1 MNGNGSGVNHP
12 MAALAEALA
21 DSARA
26 RYAAMRESA
35 GDALPAL
42 ERLPGDAARV
52 LACSEY
58 VAQSC
63 TRHPELLRSLLES
76 GDLVH
81 ARSEGGSASYSS
93 RVAAAIEN
101 CGDDAELMTALRA
114 LKRREMVR
122 IAWRDIGGLARFEQ
136 TLEETSAFADA
147 VLRASVR
154 RLHEWLSGDAGE
166 PRAGDGSPQ
175 YLVVLALGKLGAGEL
190 NFSSDIDLIFCFPRA
205 GATAG
210 GRRHLSNDEYFR
222 RLGQRLIKV
231 LNQRTDD
238 GFVFRVDMRLRPFGA
253 SGPMALN
260 FDAFEDYYQSHGRDW
275 ERYALIRARAI
286 TGQDGDDS
294 GEAILERLRPFV
306 YRRYLDFGVLESIR
320 DMKVLITDEIERK
333 GLHDNVKLGPGG
345 IREIEFTGQ
354 AFQMVRGGRQ
364 PELRDRRILNVLRIL
379 GERGHLPDYSVKNL
393 SDAYRFLR
401 TSEHRLQQVA
411 DRQEHTL
418 PADDAARAILA
429 AGMGFSDWVAYAR
442 VLDRHRE
449 RVSAQFSQVFGNDVE
464 ANDSDSDEALKSLWS
479 GDFESGEAAAV
490 LEAEGYPDGVAAW
503 EHIRRIRDTHA
514 LRLMDSSAR
523 ARLARL
529 IPDLLRA
536 IASQHNPIATLQRVF
551 HIVEAVA
558 RRSAYL
564 ALLAER
570 PLALSQLVR
579 LCAASPWIAREL
591 GRHPM
596 LLDELLDPRSLYAPL
611 DAAALQADIDRRLAA
626 VGEQDLEQEM
636 EVLRQFKHANVLHV
650 AAADV
655 SQVMPLMIV
664 SDHLTAIAEVSLRK
678 VLALAWRD
686 MAARYGEPRMQVE
699 GVGHPAPFAI
709 AAYGKLGG
717 LELGYGSD
725 LDIVFLH
732 GSHGAGQQTDGEKS
746 VDNAV
751 FFARLGQRIVHYLT
765 TATAEGTLY
774 ELDFRLRPAGA
785 KGLLVNGVEALR
797 DYLFGE
803 AWTWEHQALVRARVV
818 AGDAELEQRFADIRR
833 EVLLMERDP
842 ETLRREVRE
851 MRERMRRELGSGR
864 GGSADIGFDLKQ
876 DAGGIADIEFMV
888 QYAALRWASR
898 LGKSLDFTDN
908 IRLLEGIADAR
919 LMQVEDVELLT
930 DAYRAYRARVH
941 ALALQE
947 ETTVKGDGEVDH
959 YREDVLRIWQALME
973 D

>member
-1 MNGNGSGVNHP
+1 MSSNDSGVNLP
-12 MAALAEALA
+12 MAPLPEALVEVA
-21 DSARA
+21 GA
-26 RYAAMRESA
+26 RYSALLESC

-42 ERLPGDAARV
+42 DDLPGDTPRV
-52 LACSEY
+52 LACSDY

-63 TRHPELLRSLLES
+63 ARHPDLLRNLLES
-76 GDLVH
+76 GDLQR
-81 ARSEGGSASYSS
+81 AGIDDYEMKT
-93 RVAAAIEN
+93 AAAIEDA
-101 CGDDAELMTALRA
+101 GDDDALMLALRT

-122 IAWRDIGGLARFEQ
+122 IAWRDIGGLATFEE
-136 TLEETSAFADA
+136 TLRETSAFADA
-147 VLRASVR
+147 VLRASVA
-154 RLHEWLSGDAGE
+154 RLHSWLSTDLGE
-166 PRAGDGSPQ
+166 PRGLDGSPQ
-175 YLVVLALGKLGAGEL
+175 HLVVLALGKLGAEEL
-190 NFSSDIDLIFCFPRA
+190 NFSSDIDLIFCFPQA
-205 GATAG
+205 GSTVG
-210 GRRHLSNDEYFR
+210 GRREVANDEYFR

-231 LNQRTDD
+231 LNERTDA
-238 GFVFRVDMRLRPFGA
+238 GFVFRVDMRLRPFGTT
-253 SGPMALN
+253 GPMALN

-275 ERYALIRARAI
+275 ERYALIRTRAI
-286 TGQDGDDS
+286 TGDGTGDGA
-294 GEAILERLRPFV
+294 GESILDRLRPFV

-320 DMKVLITDEIERK
+320 DMKSLITDEIERK

-364 PELRDRRILNVLRIL
+364 PELRDRRILNVIRIL
-379 GERGHLPDYSVKNL
+379 GERGHLPEYAVKDL

-401 TSEHRLQQVA
+401 TTEHRLQQVA

-418 PADDAARAILA
+418 PGDDAGRTVLA
-429 AGMGFSDWVAYAR
+429 AGMGFADWRSFSR
-442 VLDRHRE
+442 VLEQHRQH
-449 RVSAQFSQVFGNDVE
+449 VNAQFSQIFGSEVE
-464 ANDSDSDEALKSLWS
+464 TSDSDEALKSLWS
-479 GDFESGEAAAV
+479 GNFDADEAATI
-490 LEAEGYPDGVAAW
+490 LQAEGYGDGVEAW
-503 EHIRRIRDTHA
+503 KQISRIRESHA
-514 LRLMDSSAR
+514 LKLMDTSAR
-523 ARLARL
+523 RRLARL

-536 IASQHNPIATLQRVF
+536 IGSQADPLATLQRVF

-611 DAAALQADIDRRLAA
+611 DTRALEADVNQRLA
-626 VGEQDLEQEM
+626 VTGDQDLEQEM

-655 SQVMPLMIV
+655 SRVMPLMIV
-664 SDHLTAIAEVSLRK
+664 SDHLTAIAEVSLGK

-686 MAARYGEPRMQVE
+686 MSARYGEPRMGE
-699 GVGHPAPFAI
+699 GDARGPAPFAI

-732 GSHGAGQQTDGEKS
+732 GSHGERQHTDGEKS

-785 KGLLVNGVEALR
+785 KGLLVNGLEPLR
-797 DYLFGE
+797 DYLFDE

-818 AGDAELEQRFADIRR
+818 AGSPELADRFAEIRR
-833 EVLLMERDP
+833 EVLLMDRDP

-851 MRERMRRELGSGR
+851 MRERMRRELGSDS
-864 GGSADIGFDLKQ
+864 GGTSGTSGEWDLKQ

-898 LGKSLDFTDN
+898 LGDNLDFTDN

-919 LMQVEDVELLT
+919 LMEAGDVALLT

-947 ETTVKGDGEVDH
+947 ETTVKGDSAFDELRGE
-959 YREDVLRIWQALME
+959 VLRIWRTLME

>member
-1 MNGNGSGVNHP
+1 MNANDSGVNVP
-12 MAALAEALA
+12 MAALPGALA
-21 DSARA
+21 DTARA
-26 RYAAMRESA
+26 RYAALRTSA

-42 ERLPGDAARV
+42 EDLPGDAARV

-63 TRHPELLRSLLES
+63 TRHPDVLRELLLS
-76 GDLVH
+76 GDL
-81 ARSEGGSASYSS
+81 ASRYDGGGASAF
-93 RVAAAIEN
+93 RPRITTAIDAS
-101 CGDDAELMTALRA
+101 GDDVELMQVLRTF
-114 LKRREMVR
+114 KRREMVR
-122 IAWRDIGGLARFEQ
+122 IAWRDIGGLATFEE

-147 VLRASVR
+147 VLRACVD
-154 RLHEWLSGDAGE
+154 RLHAWMVRDTGE
-166 PRAGDGSPQ
+166 PLGTDGSAQ
-175 YLVVLALGKLGAGEL
+175 HLVVLALGKLGAGEL
-190 NFSSDIDLIFCFPRA
+190 NFSSDIDLIFCFPSA
-205 GATAG
+205 GATVGA
-210 GRRHLSNDEYFR
+210 RRQLSNDEYFR

-231 LNQRTDD
+231 LSERTEA
-238 GFVFRVDMRLRPFGA
+238 GFVFRVDMRLRPFGS

-260 FDAFEDYYQSHGRDW
+260 FDTFEDYYQSHGREW
-275 ERYALIRARAI
+275 ERYALIRARAV
-286 TGQDGDDS
+286 TGDAGS
-294 GEAILERLRPFV
+294 GEALLERLRPFV
-306 YRRYLDFGVLESIR
+306 YRRYLDFGALESIR
-320 DMKVLITDEIERK
+320 DMKSLITDEIERK
-333 GLHDNVKLGPGG
+333 GLHDNIKLGPGG

-364 PELRDRRILNVLRIL
+364 PELRDRRILNVIRIL
-379 GERGHLPDYSVKNL
+379 GASGHLPEYAVKDL
-393 SDAYRFLR
+393 CDAYRFLR
-401 TSEHRLQQVA
+401 TTEHRLQQVA

-418 PADDAARAILA
+418 PSDPLARATLA
-429 AGMGFSDWVAYAR
+429 AGMGFADWEGFEP
-442 VLDRHRE
+442 VLDQHRQ
-449 RVSAQFSQVFGNDVE
+449 RVSAQFSQVFGGEVE
-464 ANDSDSDEALKSLWS
+464 SHDSDEALRSLWS
-479 GDFESGEAAAV
+479 GNLEAGEAAKV
-490 LEAEGYPDGVAAW
+490 LQGEGYPEADADAAW
-503 EHIRRIRDTHA
+503 QHIARIRESYP
-514 LRLMDSSAR
+514 LKLMDSRGRSH
-523 ARLARL
+523 LARL
-529 IPDLLRA
+529 MPDLLRA
-536 IASQHNPIATLQRVF
+536 IASQARPLATLQRVF
-551 HIVEAVA
+551 NIIEAVA

-591 GRHPM
+591 GRHPI

-611 DAAALQADIDRRLAA
+611 DQAALESDIEQRLA
-626 VGEQDLEQEM
+626 VVDDKDMEQEM

-655 SQVMPLMIV
+655 SKVMPLMIV

-686 MAARYGEPRMQVE
+686 MQSRFGEPRMGDE
-699 GVGHPAPFAI
+699 HRSEPAPFAI

-717 LELGYGSD
+717 IELGYGSD

-732 GSHGAGQQTDGEKS
+732 GSRGPRQQTDGERC

-751 FFARLGQRIVHYLT
+751 FFARLGQRIIHYLT

-797 DYLFGE
+797 DYLFAD

-818 AGDAELEQRFADIRR
+818 AGRPELAARFAEIRR
-833 EVLLMERDP
+833 EVLLMPRDP

-851 MRERMRRELGSGR
+851 MRERMREELGSGAR
-864 GGSADIGFDLKQ
+864 GGFDLKQ

-888 QYAALRWASR
+888 QYTVLRWASR
-898 LGKSLDFTDN
+898 LGDSLDFTDN
-908 IRLLEGIADAR
+908 IRLLEGIAKAG
-919 LMQVEDVELLT
+919 LMDSGDVELLT

>member
-1 MNGNGSGVNHP
+1 M
-12 MAALAEALA
+12 
-21 DSARA
+21 
-26 RYAAMRESA
+26 
-35 GDALPAL
+35 
-42 ERLPGDAARV
+42 
-52 LACSEY
+52 
-58 VAQSC
+58 
-63 TRHPELLRSLLES
+63 
-76 GDLVH
+76 
-81 ARSEGGSASYSS
+81 
-93 RVAAAIEN
+93 
-101 CGDDAELMTALRA
+101 
-114 LKRREMVR
+114 
-122 IAWRDIGGLARFEQ
+122 
-136 TLEETSAFADA
+136 
-147 VLRASVR
+147 
-154 RLHEWLSGDAGE
+154 
-166 PRAGDGSPQ
+166 
-175 YLVVLALGKLGAGEL
+175 L
-190 NFSSDIDLIFCFPRA
+190 N
-205 GATAG
+205 
-210 GRRHLSNDEYFR
+210 E
-222 RLGQRLIKV
+222 
-231 LNQRTDD
+231 RTDA
-238 GFVFRVDMRLRPFGA
+238 GFVFRVDMRLRPFGT

-275 ERYALIRARAI
+275 ERYAFIRARAI
-286 TGQDGDDS
+286 TGGDD
-294 GEAILERLRPFV
+294 GVDILERLRPFV
-306 YRRYLDFGVLESIR
+306 YRRYLDFGVLESLR
-320 DMKVLITDEIERK
+320 DMKNLITDEIERK

-364 PELRDRRILNVLRIL
+364 PELRDRRILRVIAIL
-379 GERGHLPDYSVKNL
+379 GERGLLPEFAVKDL

-401 TSEHRLQQVA
+401 TSEHRLQQVD

-418 PADDAARAILA
+418 PGDAPGRAVLA
-429 AGMGFSDWVAYAR
+429 AGMGFANWDDYAR
-442 VLDRHRE
+442 VLEQHRQ
-449 RVSAQFSQVFGNDVE
+449 RVNAQFSQTFGSEVE
-464 ANDSDSDEALKSLWS
+464 SSDSDEALKSLWS
-479 GDFESGEAAAV
+479 GNLDEPAATAI
-490 LEAEGYPDGVAAW
+490 LAAEGYAAADEAW
-503 EHIRRIRDTHA
+503 GHLSRMREARAIKV
-514 LRLMDSSAR
+514 MDASAR

-536 IASQHNPIATLQRVF
+536 IAATRDPIATLQRVF
-551 HIVEAVA
+551 GIIESVA

-564 ALLAER
+564 ALLGER

-591 GRHPM
+591 ARHPV

-611 DAAALQADIDRRLAA
+611 DTAALAADVEQRLAV
-626 VGEQDLEQEM
+626 VGEEDLEREM

-655 SQVMPLMIV
+655 SRVMPLMIV
-664 SDHLTAIAEVSLRK
+664 SDHLTAIAEVSLDR
-678 VLALAWRD
+678 VVSMAWRD
-686 MAARYGEPRMQVE
+686 MAARYGEPCMGE
-699 GVGHPAPFAI
+699 GDERQTAPFAI

-732 GSHGAGQQTDGEKS
+732 GSTGPAQHTDGAKT

-785 KGLLVNGVEALR
+785 KGLLVNGLEALR
-797 DYLFGE
+797 NYLFDE

-818 AGDAELEQRFADIRR
+818 AGDAGLATRFAEIRR

-851 MRERMRRELGSGR
+851 MRERMRRELGSGGR
-864 GGSADIGFDLKQ
+864 DGEWDLKQ

-888 QYAALRWASR
+888 QYAALRWAAR
-898 LGKSLDFTDN
+898 LGDFLDYTDN

-919 LMQVEDVELLT
+919 LMDAGDVAILT

-947 ETTVKGDGEVDH
+947 ESTVKADGEVDH
-959 YREDVLRIWQALME
+959 YRADVLRIWRSLME
-973 D
+973 E

>member
-1 MNGNGSGVNHP
+1 MDNDDSGVNLP
-12 MAALAEALA
+12 MAALPAALSRAA
-21 DSARA
+21 DA
-26 RYAAMRESA
+26 RYAALRQSA

-42 ERLPGDAARV
+42 DELPGDAARV

-63 TRHPELLRSLLES
+63 TRHPDMLRELLES
-76 GDLVH
+76 GDLQRAYDH
-81 ARSEGGSASYSS
+81 RGAHYPER
-93 RVAAAIEN
+93 AAAATEISS
-101 CGDDAELMTALRA
+101 DDAGLMQALRA

-122 IAWRDIGGLARFEQ
+122 IAWRDIGGLAKFDE
-136 TLEETSAFADA
+136 TLGETSAFADS
-147 VLRASVR
+147 VLRASVA
-154 RLHEWLSGDAGE
+154 RLHHWLASDTGQPLA
-166 PRAGDGSPQ
+166 ADGSPQ
-175 YLVVLALGKLGAGEL
+175 HLVVLALGKLGAGEL
-190 NFSSDIDLIFCFPRA
+190 NFSSDIDLIFCFPQA
-205 GATAG
+205 GSTAG
-210 GRRHLSNDEYFR
+210 GRRVLSNDEYFR
-222 RLGQRLIKV
+222 RLGQRLINV
-231 LNQRTDD
+231 LSKRTDA

-260 FDAFEDYYQSHGRDW
+260 FDALEDYYQSHGRDW
-275 ERYALIRARAI
+275 ERYALIRARAV
-286 TGQDGDDS
+286 TGDGEN

-320 DMKVLITDEIERK
+320 DMKNLITDEIERK
-333 GLHDNVKLGPGG
+333 GLHDNIKLGPGG

-364 PELRDRRILNVLRIL
+364 PELRDRRILNVIGIL
-379 GERGHLPDYSVKNL
+379 GERGHLPEYAVKDL
-393 SDAYRFLR
+393 SNAYRFLR
-401 TSEHRLQQVA
+401 TTEHRLQQVA

-418 PADDAARAILA
+418 PGDATRRAALA
-429 AGMGFSDWVAYAR
+429 AGMGFADWESFAR
-442 VLDRHRE
+442 VLDQHRQ
-449 RVSAQFSQVFGNDVE
+449 RVNAQFSHVFGGEVE
-464 ANDSDSDEALKSLWS
+464 TSDSDEALKSLWS
-479 GDFESGEAAAV
+479 GDLDAGEAIAV
-490 LEAEGYPDGVAAW
+490 LQAAGYADAELAW
-503 EHIRRIRDTHA
+503 QTIGRIRESYA
-514 LRLMDSSAR
+514 VKLMDTR
-523 ARLARL
+523 GRRRLARL
-529 IPDLLRA
+529 MPDLLRA
-536 IASQHNPIATLQRVF
+536 IASQPAPLATLQRVF

-564 ALLAER
+564 ALLVER

-591 GRHPM
+591 GRHPV
-596 LLDELLDPRSLYAPL
+596 LLDELLDPRTLYAPL
-611 DAAALQADIDRRLAA
+611 DQTALEADIGQRLSVVDDR
-626 VGEQDLEQEM
+626 DMEQEM

-655 SQVMPLMIV
+655 ARAMPLMVV
-664 SDHLTAIAEVSLRK
+664 SDHLTAIAQVSLRK
-678 VLALAWRD
+678 VLELAWRD
-686 MAARYGEPRMQVE
+686 MAARHGEPRMDDD
-699 GVGHPAPFAI
+699 GGRRTAPFAI

-732 GSHGAGQQTDGEKS
+732 ASEGSRQRTDGSKP

-785 KGLLVNGVEALR
+785 KGLLVNGLEALR
-797 DYLFGE
+797 DYLFND

-818 AGDAELEQRFADIRR
+818 AGNPQIEARFAEIRR
-833 EVLLMERDP
+833 EVLLMPRDP
-842 ETLRREVRE
+842 QTLKREVRE
-851 MRERMRRELGSGR
+851 MRERMREELGSG
-864 GGSADIGFDLKQ
+864 GGGGFDLKQ

-898 LGKSLDFTDN
+898 LGDYLDFTDN

-919 LMQVEDVELLT
+919 LMAVEDVELLT

-947 ETTVKGDGEVDH
+947 ETTVKGDGDFDH
-959 YREDVLRIWQALME
+959 YREGVVRIWQTLME

>member
-1 MNGNGSGVNHP
+1 MNGDDSAVKQS
-12 MAALAEALA
+12 MAALPAALSR
-21 DSARA
+21 SARE
-26 RYAAMRESA
+26 RYAAMRQA
-35 GDALPAL
+35 VDNGLPAL
-42 ERLPGDAARV
+42 EELPGDAARV
-52 LACSEY
+52 LACSDY
-58 VAQSC
+58 VALNC
-63 TRHPELLRSLLES
+63 RRHPEMLRELLGS
-76 GDLVH
+76 GDLER
-81 ARSEGGSASYSS
+81 AY
-93 RVAAAIEN
+93 
-101 CGDDAELMTALRA
+101 DDAGAGRYQATTARIVEDCHEEAGLMVGLRA

-122 IAWRDIGGLARFEQ
+122 IAWRDIGRLA
-136 TLEETSAFADA
+136 TLEETLGETSAFADA
-147 VLRASVR
+147 VLRASVD
-154 RLHEWLSGDAGE
+154 RLHAWLADETGE
-166 PRAGDGSPQ
+166 PFASDGEPQ
-175 YLVVLALGKLGAGEL
+175 RLFVLALGKLGASEL
-190 NFSSDIDLIFCFPRA
+190 NFSSDIDLIFCFPQA
-205 GATAG
+205 GATLG
-210 GRRHLSNDEYFR
+210 GRRELSNDEYFR

-231 LNQRTDD
+231 LSERTDA

-260 FDAFEDYYQSHGRDW
+260 FDTLEDYYQNHGRDW
-275 ERYALIRARAI
+275 ERYALIRARAV
-286 TGQDGDDS
+286 TGDAAS
-294 GEAILERLRPFV
+294 GEALLKRLRPFV
-306 YRRYLDFGVLESIR
+306 YRRYFDFGALESIR
-320 DMKVLITDEIERK
+320 EMKNLITDEIERK

-364 PELRDRRILNVLRIL
+364 PKLRDRRILNVIRIL
-379 GERGHLPDYSVKNL
+379 GEQGHLPPYAVKDL
-393 SDAYRFLR
+393 CDAYCFLR
-401 TSEHRLQQVA
+401 TTEHRLQQVA

-418 PADDAARAILA
+418 PDDDPGRAILA
-429 AGMGFSDWVAYAR
+429 AGMGFADWESFAR
-442 VLDRHRE
+442 KLDQHRE
-449 RVSAQFSQVFGNDVE
+449 RVNAQFSQVFGGDVE
-464 ANDSDSDEALKSLWS
+464 TTDGNEALRSLWS
-479 GDFESGEAAAV
+479 GNLEAEQAVAV
-490 LEAEGYPDGVAAW
+490 LTAEGYPEPQAEEAW
-503 EHIRRIRDTHA
+503 KHIVRIRESHP
-514 LRLMDSSAR
+514 LRLMDSRGR

-529 IPDLLRA
+529 APDLLRA
-536 IASQHNPIATLQRVF
+536 VAQQSEPLATLQRVF

-591 GRHPM
+591 ARHPI

-611 DAAALQADIDRRLAA
+611 DTAALESDIDQRLSVVADS
-626 VGEQDLEQEM
+626 DLEQEM
-636 EVLRQFKHANVLHV
+636 EVLRQFKHANVLRV

-655 SQVMPLMIV
+655 SRVMPLMVV

-686 MAARYGEPRMQVE
+686 MAARFGEPRMGE
-699 GVGHPAPFAI
+699 DGERRSAPFAV

-717 LELGYGSD
+717 IELGYGSD

-732 GSHGAGQQTDGEKS
+732 ASHGTSQQTDGERS

-774 ELDFRLRPAGA
+774 ALDFRLRPAGA
-785 KGLLVNGVEALR
+785 KGLLVNGVEPLR
-797 DYLFGE
+797 DYLFNE

-818 AGDAELEQRFADIRR
+818 AGSPSLATRFAEIRR

-842 ETLRREVRE
+842 VRLKREVRE
-851 MRERMRRELGSGR
+851 MRERMRRELGSGAS
-864 GGSADIGFDLKQ
+864 GGFDLKQ

-898 LGKSLDFTDN
+898 LGDYLDFTDN
-908 IRLLEGIADAR
+908 IRLLEGIAKAR
-919 LMQVEDVELLT
+919 LMKTEDVELLT

-947 ETTVKGDGEVDH
+947 ESSATGDSALEH

>member
-1 MNGNGSGVNHP
+1 MNGDDSGVNLP
-12 MAALAEALA
+12 MAALPAVLA
-21 DSARA
+21 DTARA
-26 RYAAMRESA
+26 RYAALRESF
-35 GDALPAL
+35 GDGLPAL
-42 ERLPGDAARV
+42 EDLPGDAARV

-63 TRHPELLRSLLES
+63 ARHPDMLRALLES
-76 GDLVH
+76 GELPR
-81 ARSEGGSASYSS
+81 AFENTGAASYAS
-93 RVAAAIEN
+93 RTATAIEAS
-101 CGDDAELMTALRA
+101 GDDAELMQALRA

-122 IAWRDIGGLARFEQ
+122 IAWRDIGGLASFDE

-147 VLRASVR
+147 VLRASVD
-154 RLHEWLSGDAGE
+154 RLHVWLVRETGE
-166 PRAGDGSPQ
+166 PRGSDGSPQ
-175 YLVVLALGKLGAGEL
+175 HLVVLALGKLGAGEL
-190 NFSSDIDLIFCFPRA
+190 NFSSDIDLIFCFPQA
-205 GATAG
+205 GATVG
-210 GRRHLSNDEYFR
+210 GRRELSNDEYFR

-231 LNQRTDD
+231 LSERTDA

-260 FDAFEDYYQSHGRDW
+260 FDSFEEYYQSHGRDW
-275 ERYALIRARAI
+275 ERYALIRARAV
-286 TGQDGDDS
+286 TGDGEI
-294 GEAILERLRPFV
+294 GAALLERLRPFV
-306 YRRYLDFGVLESIR
+306 YRRYFDFGALESIR
-320 DMKVLITDEIERK
+320 DMKNLITDEIERK

-364 PELRDRRILNVLRIL
+364 PELRDRRILNVIHIL
-379 GERGHLPDYSVKNL
+379 GERGHLPEYAVNDL
-393 SDAYRFLR
+393 CDAYRFLR
-401 TSEHRLQQVA
+401 TTEHRLQQVA

-418 PADDAARAILA
+418 PDEAGGRATLA
-429 AGMGFSDWVAYAR
+429 AGMGFADWQTFAR
-442 VLDRHRE
+442 ALDQHRQ
-449 RVSAQFSQVFGNDVE
+449 RVNAQFSQVFGGEVE
-464 ANDSDSDEALKSLWS
+464 SHDSDEALGHLWA
-479 GDFESGEAAAV
+479 GNLEAAEAV
-490 LEAEGYPDGVAAW
+490 AILQAEGYADADAEEAW
-503 EHIRRIRDTHA
+503 KQLARIRESYP
-514 LRLMDSSAR
+514 LKLMDSR
-523 ARLARL
+523 GRGRLARL
-529 IPDLLRA
+529 MPDLLRA
-536 IASQHNPIATLQRVF
+536 IASQAQPLETLRRVL
-551 HIVEAVA
+551 HIIEAVA

-564 ALLAER
+564 ALLVER

-591 GRHPM
+591 GRHPI

-611 DAAALQADIDRRLAA
+611 DQAALESDIDQRLSG
-626 VGEQDLEQEM
+626 VDEKDMEQEM

-655 SQVMPLMIV
+655 SRVMPLMIV

-686 MAARYGEPRMQVE
+686 MSARFGEPMMDDDGERR
-699 GVGHPAPFAI
+699 PAPFAI
-709 AAYGKLGG
+709 AAYGKLAG

-732 GSHGAGQQTDGEKS
+732 GSRGSRQQTDGERS

-751 FFARLGQRIVHYLT
+751 FFGRLGQRIIHYLT

-797 DYLFGE
+797 DYLFE
-803 AWTWEHQALVRARVV
+803 QAWTWEHQALVRARVV
-818 AGDAELEQRFADIRR
+818 AGSPSLASRFTEIRR
-833 EVLLMERDP
+833 EVLLMPRDP
-842 ETLRREVRE
+842 QTLKREVRE
-851 MRERMRRELGSGR
+851 MRERMRQELGSGGR
-864 GGSADIGFDLKQ
+864 GGFDLKQ

-898 LGKSLDFTDN
+898 LGDYLDFTDN

-919 LMQVEDVELLT
+919 LMEAGDVELLT

-947 ETTVKGDGEVDH
+947 ETTVKGDGEFDH
-959 YREDVLRIWQALME
+959 YRKDVLRIWQALME

>member
-1 MNGNGSGVNHP
+1 MSSNDSGVNLP
-12 MAALAEALA
+12 MAPLPEALVDVA
-21 DSARA
+21 RTRYSAIGDSF
-26 RYAAMRESA
+26 
-35 GDALPAL
+35 GDGLPAL
-42 ERLPGDAARV
+42 GDLPGDAHRV

-63 TRHPELLRSLLES
+63 ARNPDLLRDLLES
-76 GDLVH
+76 GDLQRSGVDDYD
-81 ARSEGGSASYSS
+81 ART
-93 RVAAAIEN
+93 AAAIEAT
-101 CGDDAELMTALRA
+101 DDDDTLMAALRG
-114 LKRREMVR
+114 LKRLEMVR
-122 IAWRDIGGLARFEQ
+122 IAWRDIGGLASFEE
-136 TLEETSAFADA
+136 TLGETSAFADA
-147 VLRASVR
+147 VLRASVA
-154 RLHEWLSGDAGE
+154 RLHAWLSRDLGE
-166 PRAGDGSPQ
+166 PRGADGSPQ
-175 YLVVLALGKLGAGEL
+175 HLVVLALGKLGAGEL
-190 NFSSDIDLIFCFPRA
+190 NFSSDIDLIFCFPEA
-205 GATAG
+205 GSTVG
-210 GRRHLSNDEYFR
+210 GRRELANDEYFR

-231 LNQRTDD
+231 LNERTDA
-238 GFVFRVDMRLRPFGA
+238 GFVFRVDMRLRPFGTT
-253 SGPMALN
+253 GPMALN

-275 ERYALIRARAI
+275 ERYALIRTRAI
-286 TGQDGDDS
+286 TGGAD

-320 DMKVLITDEIERK
+320 DMKSLITDEIERK

-364 PELRDRRILNVLRIL
+364 PELRDRRILNVIRIL
-379 GERGHLPDYSVKNL
+379 GECGHLPAYGVKEL
-393 SDAYRFLR
+393 SDAYCFLR

-418 PADDAARAILA
+418 PAGEAGRAVLA
-429 AGMGFSDWVAYAR
+429 AGMGFADWESYVR
-442 VLDRHRE
+442 VLEQHRQ
-449 RVSAQFSQVFGNDVE
+449 RVSAQFSQVFGSEVE
-464 ANDSDSDEALKSLWS
+464 TSDSDETLKSLWS
-479 GDFESGEAAAV
+479 GNFDAGEAAAI
-490 LEAEGYPDGVAAW
+490 LEAEGYGNGEEAW
-503 EHIRRIRDTHA
+503 KHISRIREGHA
-514 LRLMDSSAR
+514 LKVMDTSAR
-523 ARLARL
+523 GRLARL

-536 IASQHNPIATLQRVF
+536 VGAQADPIATLQRVF

-611 DAAALQADIDRRLAA
+611 DTAALEADIDQRLT
-626 VGEQDLEQEM
+626 VTGDQDVEQEM

-655 SQVMPLMIV
+655 SKVMPLMIV
-664 SDHLTAIAEVSLRK
+664 SDHLTAIAEVSLGK

-686 MAARYGEPRMQVE
+686 MSARYGEPGMGE
-699 GVGHPAPFAI
+699 GEERRPAPFAI

-732 GSHGAGQQTDGEKS
+732 GSHGERQHTDGEKS

-751 FFARLGQRIVHYLT
+751 FFARLGQRIIHYLT

-797 DYLFGE
+797 DYLFDD

-818 AGDAELEQRFADIRR
+818 AGNRNLADRFAAIRR
-833 EVLLMERDP
+833 EVLLVERDP
-842 ETLRREVRE
+842 DKLRREVRE
-851 MRERMRRELGSGR
+851 MRERMRRELGSGP
-864 GGSADIGFDLKQ
+864 GAAAGAWDLKQ

-898 LGKSLDFTDN
+898 LGDYLDFTDN
-908 IRLLEGIADAR
+908 IRLLEGVADAR
-919 LMQVEDVELLT
+919 LMDAGDVALLT
-930 DAYRAYRARVH
+930 DAYRAYRERTH

-947 ETTVKGDGEVDH
+947 ETIVKGDSACDHLRGE
-959 YREDVLRIWQALME
+959 VLRIWRELME

>member
-1 MNGNGSGVNHP
+1 MNSSASSPNVP
-12 MAALAEALA
+12 IAVLPAELA
-21 DSARA
+21 START
-26 RYAAMRESA
+26 RYAALRESV

-42 ERLPGDAARV
+42 AALPGDAARV

-58 VAQSC
+58 VTQSC
-63 TRHPELLRSLLES
+63 TRHPDMLRELLES
-76 GDLVH
+76 GDLQRTYDD
-81 ARSEGGSASYSS
+81 AACYPR
-93 RVAAAIEN
+93 RTAAAIETSS
-101 CGDDAELMTALRA
+101 DDAGLMLGLRT

-122 IAWRDIGGLARFEQ
+122 IAWRDIGGLANFEE
-136 TLEETSAFADA
+136 TVRETSAFADA
-147 VLRASVR
+147 VLGASVA
-154 RLHEWLSGDAGE
+154 RLHDWLASDIGE
-166 PRAGDGSPQ
+166 PQGADGSPQ
-175 YLVVLALGKLGAGEL
+175 QLVVLALGKLGAGEL
-190 NFSSDIDLIFCFPRA
+190 NFSSDIDLIFCFPQT
-205 GATAG
+205 GSTFG
-210 GRRHLSNDEYFR
+210 GRRLFSNDEYFR

-231 LNQRTDD
+231 LSKRTDA
-238 GFVFRVDMRLRPFGA
+238 GFVFRVDMRLRPFGT

-260 FDAFEDYYQSHGRDW
+260 FDALEDYYQSHGRDW
-275 ERYALIRARAI
+275 ERYALIRARAV
-286 TGQDGDDS
+286 TGAGGSGD
-294 GEAILERLRPFV
+294 AILERLRPFV

-320 DMKVLITDEIERK
+320 DMKSLITDEIERK
-333 GLHDNVKLGPGG
+333 GLHDNIKLGPGG

-364 PELRDRRILNVLRIL
+364 PELRDRRILNVIAIL
-379 GERGHLPDYSVKNL
+379 GERGHLPEYAVKDL
-393 SDAYRFLR
+393 SNAYRFLR
-401 TSEHRLQQVA
+401 TTEHRLQQVA

-418 PADDAARAILA
+418 PGGAGDRATLA
-429 AGMGFSDWVAYAR
+429 AGMGFADWDSFAR
-442 VLDRHRE
+442 ALDQHRQ
-449 RVSAQFSQVFGNDVE
+449 RVNAQFSQIFGSEVE
-464 ANDSDSDEALKSLWS
+464 SRSSDEDLKSLWS
-479 GDFESGEAAAV
+479 GNLDNGEAIAV
-490 LEAEGYPDGVAAW
+490 LQAEGYADGEEAW
-503 EHIRRIRDTHA
+503 KHINRVRETYA
-514 LRLMDSSAR
+514 LKLMDER
-523 ARLARL
+523 GRQRLARL
-529 IPDLLRA
+529 MPDLLRA
-536 IASQHNPIATLQRVF
+536 IASQPGSLATLQRVF

-611 DAAALQADIDRRLAA
+611 DQAALAADVDQRLS
-626 VGEQDLEQEM
+626 VTGGEDLEQEM

-655 SQVMPLMIV
+655 SRVMPLMLV

-686 MAARYGEPRMQVE
+686 MARRYGEPYMGDDHERR
-699 GVGHPAPFAI
+699 PAPFAI

-732 GSHGAGQQTDGEKS
+732 GSRGSRQQTDGEKS

-751 FFARLGQRIVHYLT
+751 FFARVGQRIVHYLT

-785 KGLLVNGVEALR
+785 KGLLVNGMEALR
-797 DYLFGE
+797 DYLFDE

-818 AGDAELEQRFADIRR
+818 AGSPALEARFAEIRR
-833 EVLLMERDP
+833 EVLLMPRDP
-842 ETLRREVRE
+842 ESLKREVRE
-851 MRERMRRELGSGR
+851 MRERMRAQLGSDASGE
-864 GGSADIGFDLKQ
+864 FDLKQ

-898 LGKSLDFTDN
+898 LGDCLDFTDN

-919 LMQVEDVELLT
+919 LMEAEDVQLLT
-930 DAYRAYRARVH
+930 GAYRAYRARVH

-947 ETTVKGDGEVDH
+947 ETTVKGDGDFDH
-959 YREDVLRIWQALME
+959 YRKGVVAIWQALME

>member
-1 MNGNGSGVNHP
+1 MNSDDPGVNAP
-12 MAALAEALA
+12 MAALPAELNRVAG
-21 DSARA
+21 A
-26 RYAAMRESA
+26 RYAALRESL

-42 ERLPGDAARV
+42 AALPGDAARV
-52 LACSEY
+52 LACSGY
-58 VAQSC
+58 VAHSC
-63 TRHPELLRSLLES
+63 ARHPDMLRGLLES
-76 GDLVH
+76 GDLQR
-81 ARSEGGSASYSS
+81 AYGGDASYP
-93 RVAAAIEN
+93 RRTAAAIEATT
-101 CGDDAELMTALRA
+101 DDAGLMLALRT

-122 IAWRDIGGLARFEQ
+122 IAWRDIGSLADFEE
-136 TLEETSAFADA
+136 TLGETSAFADA
-147 VLRASVR
+147 VLQASVA
-154 RLHEWLSGDAGE
+154 RLHHWLSSDTGE
-166 PRAGDGSPQ
+166 PRAGDDSPQ
-175 YLVVLALGKLGAGEL
+175 HLVVLALGKLGAGEL
-190 NFSSDIDLIFCFPRA
+190 NFSSDIDLIFCFPEA
-205 GATAG
+205 GSTVG
-210 GRRHLSNDEYFR
+210 GRKVLSNDEYFR

-231 LNQRTDD
+231 LSERTDA
-238 GFVFRVDMRLRPFGA
+238 GFVFRVDMRLRPFGT

-275 ERYALIRARAI
+275 ERYALIRARAV
-286 TGQDGDDS
+286 TGEKGS

-320 DMKVLITDEIERK
+320 DMKALITDEVERK
-333 GLHDNVKLGPGG
+333 GLHDNIKLGPGG

-364 PELRDRRILNVLRIL
+364 PELRDRRILKVLAIL
-379 GERGHLPDYSVKNL
+379 GERGHLPEYAVTDL
-393 SDAYRFLR
+393 SNAYRFLR
-401 TSEHRLQQVA
+401 TTEHRLQQVA

-418 PADDAARAILA
+418 PGEASARTSLA
-429 AGMGFSDWVAYAR
+429 AGMGFADWDSFIP
-442 VLDRHRE
+442 VLAQHRQ
-449 RVSAQFSQVFGNDVE
+449 RVSAQFSQIFGGQAE
-464 ANDSDSDEALKSLWS
+464 TSDSDEALKSLWS
-479 GDFESGEAAAV
+479 GNLEADDAIAI
-490 LEAEGYPDGVAAW
+490 LQAEGYADAEEAW
-503 EHIRRIRDTHA
+503 KHMERVRESYA
-514 LRLMDSSAR
+514 LKLMDER
-523 ARLARL
+523 GRGRLARL

-536 IASQHNPIATLQRVF
+536 IASQPKPLATLPRVF

-591 GRHPM
+591 GRHPV

-611 DAAALQADIDRRLAA
+611 ELAALEADVDQRLS
-626 VGEQDLEQEM
+626 VTGSGDLEQEM

-655 SQVMPLMIV
+655 SRIMPLMLV
-664 SDHLTAIAEVSLRK
+664 SDHLTAIAETSLRT

-686 MAARYGEPRMQVE
+686 MSARYGEPCMGDDGDRR
-699 GVGHPAPFAI
+699 PAPFAI

-732 GSHGAGQQTDGEKS
+732 GSCGARQQTDGAKC

-751 FFARLGQRIVHYLT
+751 FFARLGQRIIHYLT

-797 DYLFGE
+797 DYLFNE

-818 AGDAELEQRFADIRR
+818 AGSPTLEARFAEIRR
-833 EVLLMERDP
+833 EVLLMPRDP
-842 ETLRREVRE
+842 ETLKREVRE
-851 MRERMRRELGSGR
+851 MRERMRAELGSGA
-864 GGSADIGFDLKQ
+864 GGEFDLKQ

-898 LGKSLDFTDN
+898 LESYLDFTDN
-908 IRLLEGIADAR
+908 IRLLEGISDAS

-947 ETTVKGDGEVDH
+947 ETTVKGDGDFDH
-959 YREDVLRIWQALME
+959 YRKDVVAIWQALME

>member
-1 MNGNGSGVNHP
+1 MNGNDSGVNLP
-12 MAALAEALA
+12 MAALPEALA
-21 DSARA
+21 ELAHA
-26 RYAAMRESA
+26 RYAALGQSV
-35 GDALPAL
+35 GDALPTL
-42 ERLPGDAARV
+42 DELPGDAARV

-63 TRHPELLRSLLES
+63 SRHPDMLRDLLDS
-76 GDLVH
+76 GDLQ
-81 ARSEGGSASYSS
+81 RPCDDGGAASYAN
-93 RVAAAIEN
+93 RTAGDIEA
-101 CGDDAELMTALRA
+101 CSDDASLMQALRT

-122 IAWRDIGGLARFEQ
+122 IAWRDIGGLASFEQ
-136 TLEETSAFADA
+136 TLGETSAFADS
-147 VLRASVR
+147 VLRSSVA
-154 RLHEWLSGDAGE
+154 RLHQWLARDTGE
-166 PRAGDGSPQ
+166 PQAADGSAQ
-175 YLVVLALGKLGAGEL
+175 HLIVLALGKLGASEL
-190 NFSSDIDLIFCFPRA
+190 NYSSDIDLIFCFPLA
-205 GATAG
+205 GTTVG
-210 GRRHLSNDEYFR
+210 GRKEISNDEYFR

-231 LNQRTDD
+231 LSERTDS
-238 GFVFRVDMRLRPFGA
+238 GFVFRVDMRLRPFGT

-260 FDAFEDYYQSHGRDW
+260 FNSFEEYYQNHGRDW
-275 ERYALIRARAI
+275 ERYALIRARPV
-286 TGQDGDDS
+286 TGDGES
-294 GEAILERLRPFV
+294 GEALLERLRPFV
-306 YRRYLDFGVLESIR
+306 YRRYLDFGALESIR
-320 DMKVLITDEIERK
+320 DMKSLITNEIERK

-354 AFQMVRGGRQ
+354 AFQMVRGGPQ
-364 PELRDRRILNVLRIL
+364 PELRDRRILNVIGIL
-379 GERGHLPDYSVKNL
+379 GKRGHLPEYAVRDL
-393 SDAYRFLR
+393 CDAYRFLR
-401 TSEHRLQQVA
+401 TTEHRLQQVA

-418 PADDAARAILA
+418 PAGDFGRMTLA
-429 AGMGFSDWVAYAR
+429 AGMGFADWASFAR
-442 VLDRHRE
+442 VLDQHRQ
-449 RVSAQFSQVFGNDVE
+449 RVSAQFAQVFGGEVSSGDN
-464 ANDSDSDEALKSLWS
+464 DEALKALWS
-479 GDFESGEAAAV
+479 GSLDREEAIGVLQAEKYADTEGAWDHIVRIQES
-490 LEAEGYPDGVAAW
+490 YP
-503 EHIRRIRDTHA
+503 
-514 LRLMDSSAR
+514 LRLMDSRAR
-523 ARLARL
+523 GRLARL
-529 IPDLLRA
+529 IPDVLRA
-536 IASQHNPIATLQRVF
+536 IASQAHQLTTLQRVF
-551 HIVEAVA
+551 HIIEAVA

-591 GRHPM
+591 GRHPI
-596 LLDELLDPRSLYAPL
+596 LLDELLDPRSLYAPM
-611 DAAALQADIDRRLAA
+611 DQEALESDIDQRLS
-626 VGEQDLEQEM
+626 VVDDQDLEQEM
-636 EVLRQFKHANVLHV
+636 EVLRRFKHANVLHV

-655 SQVMPLMIV
+655 SRVMPLMVV

-686 MAARYGEPRMQVE
+686 MVARYGEPCMGDDDNRR
-699 GVGHPAPFAI
+699 HAPFAI

-732 GSHGAGQQTDGEKS
+732 ASHGPRQQTDGEKS

-751 FFARLGQRIVHYLT
+751 FFARLGRRIVHYLT

-797 DYLFGE
+797 NYLFNE

-818 AGDAELEQRFADIRR
+818 AGNPALQTRFAEIRR
-833 EVLLMERDP
+833 EVLLMRRDP
-842 ETLRREVRE
+842 ETLKREVRE
-851 MRERMRRELGSGR
+851 MRARMRQELGSGAR
-864 GGSADIGFDLKQ
+864 GGFDLKQ

-898 LGKSLDFTDN
+898 LGDYLDFTDN

-919 LMQVEDVELLT
+919 LMEVEDVKLLT

-947 ETTVKGDGEVDH
+947 ETTVKGDGDFDH
-959 YREDVLRIWQALME
+959 YREAVTRIWGTLME

>member
-1 MNGNGSGVNHP
+1 MPISALPTALATTARERYV
-12 MAALAEALA
+12 ALAESVGPSLP
-21 DSARA
+21 
-26 RYAAMRESA
+26 
-35 GDALPAL
+35 GLDA
-42 ERLPGDAARV
+42 LPGDAARV

-58 VAQSC
+58 VAHSC
-63 TRHPELLRSLLES
+63 TRHPDMLRELLDS
-76 GDLVH
+76 GDLQRPYDELGESCYRDRTV
-81 ARSEGGSASYSS
+81 
-93 RVAAAIEN
+93 AAIETSD
-101 CGDDAELMTALRA
+101 DDATLMRALRS

-122 IAWRDIGGLARFEQ
+122 IAWRDIGGLADFDE
-136 TLEETSAFADA
+136 TLRETSAFADA
-147 VLRASVR
+147 VLRTSVD
-154 RLHEWLSGDAGE
+154 RLHQWLTRDVGE
-166 PRAGDGSPQ
+166 PLAGDGSRQ
-175 YLVVLALGKLGAGEL
+175 RLVVLALGKLGAGEL
-190 NFSSDIDLIFCFPRA
+190 NFSSDIDLIFCFPEA
-205 GATAG
+205 GFTVG
-210 GRRHLSNDEYFR
+210 GRKELSNDEYFR

-231 LNQRTDD
+231 LSERTDG
-238 GFVFRVDMRLRPFGA
+238 GFVFRVDMRLRPFGS

-260 FDAFEDYYQSHGRDW
+260 FDAFEDYYQSHGRAW

-286 TGQDGDDS
+286 TGDEAS

-306 YRRYLDFGVLESIR
+306 YRRYLDFGALESIR
-320 DMKVLITDEIERK
+320 EMKALITDEIERK
-333 GLHDNVKLGPGG
+333 GLHDNIKLGPGG

-364 PELRDRRILNVLRIL
+364 PELRDRRILTVIRIL
-379 GERGHLPDYSVKNL
+379 GERGHLPEYAVKDL

-401 TSEHRLQQVA
+401 TTEHRLQQVA
-411 DRQEHTL
+411 DAQEHTL
-418 PADDAARAILA
+418 PREDGPRAVLA
-429 AGMGFSDWVAYAR
+429 AGMGFADWATFAP
-442 VLDRHRE
+442 VLHQHRQ
-449 RVSAQFSQVFGNDVE
+449 RVSAQFSQVFGSEVE
-464 ANDSDSDEALKSLWS
+464 TSDSDEALKSLWS
-479 GDFESGEAAAV
+479 ESMDGADAV
-490 LEAEGYPDGVAAW
+490 AILQGEGYADAEQAW
-503 EHIRRIRDTHA
+503 QHISRIRETHA
-514 LRLMDSSAR
+514 LKLMDASGR
-523 ARLARL
+523 GRLARL
-529 IPDLLRA
+529 VPDLLRA
-536 IASQHNPIATLQRVF
+536 VASQPQPLPTLQRVF
-551 HIVEAVA
+551 HIIEAVA

-591 GRHPM
+591 GRHPV

-611 DAAALQADIDRRLAA
+611 DKAALEADIDQRLS
-626 VGEQDLEQEM
+626 VVDDQDLEQEM

-655 SQVMPLMIV
+655 SRVMPLMIV

-686 MAARYGEPRMQVE
+686 MAARYGEPRMGDADDHQ
-699 GVGHPAPFAI
+699 PAPFAI

-725 LDIVFLH
+725 LDIVLLH
-732 GSHGAGQQTDGEKS
+732 ASRGSYQRTDGEKF

-751 FFARLGQRIVHYLT
+751 FFARLGRRIIHYLT

-797 DYLFGE
+797 DYLLSE

-818 AGDAELEQRFADIRR
+818 AGSPALEARFADIRR
-833 EVLLMERDP
+833 ELLLLPRDH
-842 ETLRREVRE
+842 EKLKCEVRD
-851 MRERMRRELGSGR
+851 MRARMRRELGSGK
-864 GGSADIGFDLKQ
+864 GASSAQWDLKQ

-888 QYAALRWASR
+888 QYAALRWADR
-898 LGKSLDFTDN
+898 LGNYLDFTDN

-919 LMQVEDVELLT
+919 LMEARDVELLT

-947 ETTVKGDGEVDH
+947 ETTATGDGELDH
-959 YREDVLRIWQALME
+959 YRAGVVGIWKALME

>member
-1 MNGNGSGVNHP
+1 MSSNDSGVNLP
-12 MAALAEALA
+12 MAPLPEALVGIASARYSALRESFGEGLPALA
-21 DSARA
+21 D
-26 RYAAMRESA
+26 
-35 GDALPAL
+35 
-42 ERLPGDAARV
+42 LPGDAARV

-58 VAQSC
+58 VAPSC
-63 TRHPELLRSLLES
+63 TRHPDMLRSLLES
-76 GDLVH
+76 GDLQR
-81 ARSEGGSASYSS
+81 AGIDDYEEKT
-93 RVAAAIEN
+93 AAAIEDA
-101 CGDDAELMTALRA
+101 DDDDSLMVALRR

-122 IAWRDIGGLARFEQ
+122 IAWRDIGGLATFGE
-136 TLEETSAFADA
+136 TLGETSAFADA
-147 VLRASVR
+147 VLRASVT
-154 RLHEWLSGDAGE
+154 RLHGWLSRGLGE
-166 PRAGDGSPQ
+166 PRGLDGSPQ
-175 YLVVLALGKLGAGEL
+175 HLVVLALGKLGAGEL
-190 NFSSDIDLIFCFPRA
+190 NFSSDIDLIFCFPQA
-205 GATAG
+205 GSTVG
-210 GRRHLSNDEYFR
+210 GRRALANDEYFR

-231 LNQRTDD
+231 LNERTDA
-238 GFVFRVDMRLRPFGA
+238 GFVFRVDMRLRPFGTT
-253 SGPMALN
+253 GPMALN
-260 FDAFEDYYQSHGRDW
+260 FDAFEDYYQNHGRDW

-286 TGQDGDDS
+286 TSEDGS
-294 GEAILERLRPFV
+294 GEVILDRLRPFV

-320 DMKVLITDEIERK
+320 DMKSLITDEIERK

-364 PELRDRRILNVLRIL
+364 PELRDRRILNVIRIL
-379 GERGHLPDYSVKNL
+379 GERGHLPEYAVKDL

-418 PADDAARAILA
+418 PSNDAGRTVLA
-429 AGMGFSDWVAYAR
+429 AGMGFADWKSYAR
-442 VLDRHRE
+442 VLEQHRQH
-449 RVSAQFSQVFGNDVE
+449 VNAQFSQIFGSEVE
-464 ANDSDSDEALKSLWS
+464 TSDSDEALKSLWS
-479 GDFESGEAAAV
+479 GNFDAGEAAAI
-490 LEAEGYPDGVAAW
+490 LEAEGYGDGGEAW
-503 EHIRRIRDTHA
+503 QHISRIRESHA
-514 LRLMDSSAR
+514 LRLMDTSAR
-523 ARLARL
+523 GRLARL

-536 IASQHNPIATLQRVF
+536 IGSQTDPLATLQRVF

-611 DAAALQADIDRRLAA
+611 DMAALETDVDQRLAV
-626 VGEQDLEQEM
+626 VGDQDLEQEM

-655 SQVMPLMIV
+655 SRVMPLMVV
-664 SDHLTAIAEVSLRK
+664 SDHLTAIAEVSLGK

-686 MAARYGEPRMQVE
+686 MSARYGEPGMGQGDANSDARR
-699 GVGHPAPFAI
+699 PAPFAI

-732 GSHGAGQQTDGEKS
+732 GSHGERQHTDGEKS

-797 DYLFGE
+797 DYLFSE

-818 AGDAELEQRFADIRR
+818 AGSPDLADRFAEIRR

-851 MRERMRRELGSGR
+851 MRERMRRELGSGSDAST
-864 GGSADIGFDLKQ
+864 GEWDLKQ

-898 LGKSLDFTDN
+898 LGDYLDFTDN
-908 IRLLEGIADAR
+908 IRLLEGVADAR
-919 LMQVEDVELLT
+919 LMEAGDVALLT
-930 DAYRAYRARVH
+930 DAYRAYRERTH

-947 ETTVKGDGEVDH
+947 ETIVKGDSAFDQLRGE
-959 YREDVLRIWQALME
+959 VLRIWRALME

>member
-1 MNGNGSGVNHP
+1 MISDDSGVNLP
-12 MAALAEALA
+12 MAALPAELA
-21 DSARA
+21 STAST
-26 RYAAMRESA
+26 RYAALRKSV
-35 GDALPAL
+35 GDALPTL
-42 ERLPGDAARV
+42 EELPGDAARV
-52 LACSEY
+52 LACSDY
-58 VAQSC
+58 VAHSC
-63 TRHPELLRSLLES
+63 TRHPDMFRELLEC
-76 GDLVH
+76 GDLE
-81 ARSEGGSASYSS
+81 RSYEDSGATGYRS
-93 RVAAAIEN
+93 RTAIAVATN
-101 CGDDAELMTALRA
+101 GDDAGLMQALRA

-122 IAWRDIGGLARFEQ
+122 IAWRDIGALASFGA
-136 TLEETSAFADA
+136 TLRETSAFADA
-147 VLRASVR
+147 VLQTSVE
-154 RLHEWLSGDAGE
+154 RLHESLLSDAGE
-166 PRAGDGSPQ
+166 PLASDGSPQ
-175 YLVVLALGKLGAGEL
+175 HLVVLALGKLGAGEL
-190 NFSSDIDLIFCFPRA
+190 NFSSDIDLIFCFPEA
-205 GATAG
+205 GRTSG
-210 GRRHLSNDEYFR
+210 GRKELSNDEYFR

-231 LNQRTDD
+231 LSERTDA
-238 GFVFRVDMRLRPFGA
+238 GFVFRVDMRLRPFGT

-275 ERYALIRARAI
+275 ERYALIRARAV
-286 TGQDGDDS
+286 TGEPARGD
-294 GEAILERLRPFV
+294 EILERLRPFV
-306 YRRYLDFGVLESIR
+306 YRRYFDFGALQSIR
-320 DMKVLITDEIERK
+320 DMKALITDEIERK
-333 GLHDNVKLGPGG
+333 GLHDNIKLGPGG

-364 PELRDRRILNVLRIL
+364 PELRDRHILRVIEIL
-379 GERGHLPDYSVKNL
+379 GERGHLPEYAVNDL
-393 SDAYRFLR
+393 CDAYRFLR
-401 TSEHRLQQVA
+401 TTEHRMQQVA

-418 PADDAARAILA
+418 PGEDAGRAALA
-429 AGMGFSDWVAYAR
+429 AGMGFADWNGFAR
-442 VLDRHRE
+442 VLAQHRQ
-449 RVSAQFSQVFGNDVE
+449 RVNAQFSQVFGGEVE
-464 ANDSDSDEALKSLWS
+464 TSDSDEALRSLWS
-479 GDFESGEAAAV
+479 GTVDGAAAV
-490 LEAEGYPDGVAAW
+490 AVLQAEGYAEAEEAW
-503 EHIRRIRDTHA
+503 KHISRVRETHA
-514 LRLMDSSAR
+514 LKLMDASAR
-523 ARLARL
+523 GRLARL

-536 IASQHNPIATLQRVF
+536 VAGQAQPLATLQRVF

-591 GRHPM
+591 GRHPV

-611 DAAALQADIDRRLAA
+611 NQAALEADIDQRLS
-626 VGEQDLEQEM
+626 VVDDQDLEQEM

-655 SQVMPLMIV
+655 ARVMPLMVV
-664 SDHLTAIAEVSLRK
+664 SDHLTAIAEVTLRK

-686 MAARYGEPRMQVE
+686 MARRYGEPRMGDDDAQ
-699 GVGHPAPFAI
+699 PAPFAI

-732 GSHGAGQQTDGEKS
+732 ASQGGQQRTDGEKS

-751 FFARLGQRIVHYLT
+751 FFARLGQRIIHYLT

-785 KGLLVNGVEALR
+785 KGLLVNGIEALR
-797 DYLFGE
+797 DYMFNE

-818 AGDAELEQRFADIRR
+818 AGNPALRERFADIRR
-833 EVLLMERDP
+833 EVLLTVRDA
-842 ETLRREVRE
+842 ETLKREVRE
-851 MRERMRRELGSGR
+851 MRQRMRETLGSGA
-864 GGSADIGFDLKQ
+864 SSTKVEFDLKQ

-898 LGKSLDFTDN
+898 LGDYLGFTDN

-919 LMQVEDVELLT
+919 LMDARDVELLT

-941 ALALQE
+941 ALALQQ
-947 ETTVKGDGEVDH
+947 ETTVKSDGDFDH
-959 YREDVLRIWQALME
+959 YREGVVRIWRKLME

>member
-1 MNGNGSGVNHP
+1 
-12 MAALAEALA
+12 MAALPAALA
-21 DSARA
+21 GTARE
-26 RYAAMRESA
+26 RYAALRESV
-35 GDALPAL
+35 GNTLPGL
-42 ERLPGDAARV
+42 DELPGDAARV

-58 VAQSC
+58 VAHNC
-63 TRHPELLRSLLES
+63 TRHPAMLRELLAG
-76 GDLVH
+76 GDL
-81 ARSEGGSASYSS
+81 RRPYDGSGAGDYAS
-93 RVAAAIEN
+93 RAAAAIEASS
-101 CGDDAELMTALRA
+101 DDAALMQALRT

-122 IAWRDIGGLARFEQ
+122 IAWRDIGGLADFEE
-136 TLEETSAFADA
+136 TLRETSAFADA
-147 VLRASVR
+147 VLRESAEK
-154 RLHEWLSGDAGE
+154 LHQWLCNDVGE
-166 PRAGDGSPQ
+166 PRGNNANPQ
-175 YLVVLALGKLGAGEL
+175 QLVVLALGKLGAGEL
-190 NFSSDIDLIFCFPRA
+190 NFSSDIDLIFCFPEA
-205 GATAG
+205 GSTAG
-210 GRRHLSNDEYFR
+210 GRKQLSNDEYFR

-231 LNQRTDD
+231 LSERTDA
-238 GFVFRVDMRLRPFGA
+238 GFVFRVDMRLRPFGS

-275 ERYALIRARAI
+275 ERYALIRARAV
-286 TGQDGDDS
+286 TGDRQS

-306 YRRYLDFGVLESIR
+306 YRRYLDFGALESIR
-320 DMKVLITDEIERK
+320 EMKALITDEIERK
-333 GLHDNVKLGPGG
+333 GLHDNIKLGPGG

-364 PELRDRRILNVLRIL
+364 PELRDGRILTVIKIL
-379 GERGHLPDYSVKNL
+379 GERRQLPEYAVQDL
-393 SDAYRFLR
+393 CEAYRFLR
-401 TSEHRLQQVA
+401 TTEHRLQQVA

-418 PADDAARAILA
+418 PGDAAGRSVLA
-429 AGMGFSDWVAYAR
+429 AGMGFADWESFAP
-442 VLDRHRE
+442 VLDHHRQ
-449 RVSAQFSQVFGNDVE
+449 RVNAQFSQVFGSEVE
-464 ANDSDSDEALKSLWS
+464 TSDSDEALKSLWT
-479 GDFESGEAAAV
+479 GNMGAADAV
-490 LEAEGYPDGVAAW
+490 SVLQAEGYCDAQEAW
-503 EHIRRIRDTHA
+503 QHINRIRETYA
-514 LRLMDSSAR
+514 LKLMDDSGR
-523 ARLARL
+523 GRLARL

-536 IASQHNPIATLQRVF
+536 IASQPEPLATLQRVF
-551 HIVEAVA
+551 HIIEAVA

-579 LCAASPWIAREL
+579 LCAASPWIARQL
-591 GRHPM
+591 GRHPV

-611 DAAALQADIDRRLAA
+611 DQAALEADIDQRLS
-626 VGEQDLEQEM
+626 VVDDKDMEQEM

-655 SQVMPLMIV
+655 SRVMPLMVV

-686 MAARYGEPRMQVE
+686 MAARYGEPRM
-699 GVGHPAPFAI
+699 GDGDNTHPAPFAI

-725 LDIVFLH
+725 LDIVLLH
-732 GSHGAGQQTDGEKS
+732 GSSGSHQRTDGEKF

-751 FFARLGQRIVHYLT
+751 FFARLGQRIIHYLT

-797 DYLFGE
+797 DYLLTE

-818 AGDAELEQRFADIRR
+818 AGSPALQSRFAEIRR
-833 EVLLMERDP
+833 ELLLMPRDP
-842 ETLRREVRE
+842 ETLKREVRE
-851 MRERMRRELGSGR
+851 MRERMRRELGSGASDAT
-864 GGSADIGFDLKQ
+864 GKFDLKQ

-888 QYAALRWASR
+888 QYAALRWAVR
-898 LGKSLDFTDN
+898 LGDYLDFTDN

-919 LMQVEDVELLT
+919 LMETRDVELLT

-947 ETTVKGDGEVDH
+947 ETTVKNDGDFDH
-959 YREDVLRIWQALME
+959 YRQSVVAIWQALME